1 MVNVVFECPLY
12 LIGLIIVF
20 SKLMGSMKPIEPMLT
35 GPLNQ
40 LIYDLVLR
48 FYLTS
53 SREKKVNNIE
63 HFLYVAKFFNT
74 REVCKDTL

>member
-1 MVNVVFECPLY
+1 
-12 LIGLIIVF
+12 
-20 SKLMGSMKPIEPMLT
+20 MKPIEPMLT
-35 GPLNQ
+35 VPLNR